1 MARSERD
8 EEVLLDLILRWEEL
22 RAKGRDVAV
31 EELCRE
37 WPSLADEL
45 RRRLAI
51 LEQTAW
57 LDAPLDDPGEPD
69 GEPICLPGEGDGP
82 DVSNR
87 PQAPSTAALS
97 GQVLAGRY
105 RMDELVAEGGA
116 ARVWR
121 ATDLELQRTVAVK
134 IPRRLDDEMAGRL
147 VEEAQ
152 RVASLVHPGIV
163 PTYDVGRHG
172 DTVFF
177 VSEFIEGGSLA
188 DVCRSGAATVEQR
201 VGWIAQIADA
211 LAYAHDC
218 GIVHRDIKP
227 ANILIDGHGRAR
239 LADFGIAQPPDTPGR
254 SLGTLDYASP
264 EQCSGQPVDHRS
276 DIYSLAVVL
285 HACLAGSLP
294 HQPGKPSRQA
304 SRAAGSPLPRPLQ
317 QICQRALTLDPA
329 ERFPSAHAFAQAL
342 REVDGTRHR
351 RLLLRLA
358 VALLAVGGVLAALA
372 FNTRS
377 ISNALRPQMT
387 VRKLPA
393 WDAAGQSLEQVLTAV
408 ASAESPQPVS
418 PPRLDSFAAG
428 LRDYDQQ
435 GGGVVAP
442 SGEVYCLPAPD
453 GSMLVINPETK
464 TTRLV
469 RSPLLAGGN
478 YFGGVLAPDGC
489 LYLMPHLATHFIRID
504 PATDE
509 VTAFGEA
516 ADSLGYWGGVV
527 AGNGCIYAIP
537 STATQVVEI
546 DPATQACVRFGDLSD
561 AHYKYAGG
569 VLAPNGRIYC
579 IPDQARQ
586 ILVIDPQR
594 RSVDLLAEDLG
605 DDAGKGYGG
614 VLAPNGKIYSGTS
627 ATGRVIVLDPR
638 TDAIEFIED
647 VPADRYIGSVLG
659 ADGRIYCVPNKPGEV
674 LVIDPATNTL
684 DVLPGSRI
692 TGGYWGAVL
701 TPYGA
706 IVAIP
711 WEANR
716 VLAIDFGR
724 RLPED
729 WPLSRLFNRY

>member
-1 MARSERD
+1 MMARSEAD
-8 EEVLLDLILRWEEL
+8 EERLLDLILRWEEL

-57 LDAPLDDPGEPD
+57 LEAPLDDPEEPEWPPD
-69 GEPICLPGEGDGP
+69 PLPGEGDVP
-82 DVSNR
+82 AASTR
-87 PQAPSTAALS
+87 LRAPSTAALS
-97 GQVLAGRY
+97 SQVLAGRY

-116 ARVWR
+116 SLVWR

-134 IPRRLDDEMAGRL
+134 IPRRVDDEMAGRL

-152 RVASLVHPGIV
+152 RVASLAHPGIV
-163 PTYDVGRHG
+163 PTYDVGRDG
-172 DTVFF
+172 DTVFI

-188 DVCRSGAATVEQR
+188 DACRFGSATAEQR
-201 VGWIAQIADA
+201 IGWVAQIADA

-239 LADFGIAQPPDTPGR
+239 LADFGIAQPLNTPGR
-254 SLGTLDYASP
+254 SVGTLDYASP

-276 DIYSLAVVL
+276 DLYSLAVVL

-304 SRAAGSPLPRPLQ
+304 SRAAGSPLPKPLQ
-317 QICQRALTLDPA
+317 RICQRALALDPA
-329 ERFPSAHAFAQAL
+329 ERFPSAHAFAKAL
-342 REVDGTRHR
+342 RGVDGTRRR
-351 RLLLRLA
+351 RLLLGLA
-358 VALLAVGGVLAALA
+358 VALLAVGGVLATLA

-377 ISNALRPQMT
+377 ISNALRPRMT
-387 VRKLPA
+387 VLELPA
-393 WDAAGQSLEQVLTAV
+393 WEAAGQSLEQVLTAV
-408 ASAESPQPVS
+408 AAAESPQPVS

-442 SGEVYCLPAPD
+442 SGEVYCLP
-453 GSMLVINPETK
+453 
-464 TTRLV
+464 
-469 RSPLLAGGN
+469 
-478 YFGGVLAPDGC
+478 APDGC

-527 AGNGCIYAIP
+527 AGNG
-537 STATQVVEI
+537 
-546 DPATQACVRFGDLSD
+546 
-561 AHYKYAGG
+561 
-569 VLAPNGRIYC
+569 RIYC

-586 ILVIDPQR
+586 ILVIDPER
-594 RSVDLLAEDLG
+594 RTAELLAEDLG

-627 ATGRVIVLDPR
+627 ATGRVIVLNPR

-647 VPADRYIGSVLG
+647 VPRDRYIGSVLG